1 MWWKG
6 TGEGG
11 VGGKVCSVPLT
22 ADVEGYMC
30 RISGEELDHGWL
42 AMLMTL
48 KMMAKMTS
56 TLHPSVE
63 CPGKLLLM
71 Q

>member
-1 MWWKG
+1 
-6 TGEGG
+6 
-11 VGGKVCSVPLT
+11 VPLT

-56 TLHPSVE
+56 TLHPSIE